1 MYRLPGLI
9 LIYLYKG
16 VINIKSNIRIYFKNL
31 DDTLK
36 KPMEEFASFYNI
48 SLEKGGY
55 EVEIFP
61 SEKGHIKVTKNKNDV
76 KIFIGDSFKIFRAIC
91 ILKADKEKESF
102 EKEEIFSLKTL
113 GAMFDGAQKNSL
125 MNMKTLKQM
134 TIILASMGYNMMM
147 LYCEDCYDI
156 EGEPYFGNMRP
167 RYSQSELK
175 EIDAFAD
182 SFGIELIPCIQTL
195 GHLKDPIKRPV
206 YKQISDSP
214 DILLVGDDRT
224 YALIDKMISAASKT
238 FKTRRIHIGLDEAWN
253 LGLGKYLKENGYTK
267 QSEIMKFHL
276 KKLYEITQKYNLKPM
291 MWGDMF
297 FRMKSKTDDYYDE
310 SVSFDESDKN
320 TLPENMQ
327 AVYWDYYHD
336 DVSFYENMIDKTR
349 YLGGELIFAG
359 CAPSN
364 RTFGSYFNKSKHILN
379 TAITACKNKDVKE
392 VIACVWGDDHTE
404 SSTFAAIKGLLYFA
418 QRFYGNDFNDDN
430 GDAKMFESAVKADI
444 NAFSDIE
451 KIDTADGFNDKSTTN
466 NSLSRVFLYQD
477 IMMGLC
483 DYYIKDFDFAPH
495 YKALKE
501 KLAQNAKNYP
511 SYKNMFEFYEN
522 LANVLET
529 KSNLGV
535 KITKAYLENDKAA
548 LADYCE
554 NVLPRL
560 YKDVKKLRIS
570 HRNHF
575 FDEYKPI
582 GWEVLDIRYGG
593 VLMRIDTAIERLSD
607 YLNGKIDKIDEL
619 LEKRLPFDGDE
630 IRKGIDYKMICSV
643 TDL

>member
-1 MYRLPGLI
+1 MYRPSALI

-16 VINIKSNIRIYFKNL
+16 VINIKSNIKIHFKNL
-31 DDTLK
+31 DDILK
-36 KPMEEFASFYNI
+36 KPMEEFASFYDI

-61 SEKGHIKVTKNKNDV
+61 AEKGHIKVTKNKNDV
-76 KIFIGDSFKIFRAIC
+76 KIFIGDSFKIFRALC
-91 ILKADKEKESF
+91 ILKANNEKESF
-102 EKEEIFSLKTL
+102 EKEEIFGLKTL

-147 LYCEDCYDI
+147 LYCEDCYGI

-224 YALIDKMISAASKT
+224 YALIDKMISSASKT

-253 LGLGKYLKENGYTK
+253 LGLGKYLKKNGYTK

-276 KKLYEITQKYNLKPM
+276 KKLYEITQKYDLKPM

-327 AVYWDYYHD
+327 PIYWDYYHD

-379 TAITACKNKDVKE
+379 AAITACKNKDVKE

-418 QRFYGNDFNDDN
+418 KRFYGNDFNDDN
-430 GDAKMFESAVKADI
+430 ADAKMFESAVKADI

-501 KLAQNAKNYP
+501 KMAQNAKNYP

-548 LADYCE
+548 LTDYCE